1 MKILEGGRIKEATS
15 DSWGG
20 DSSVFGIVGL
30 CRRGTGGSLSD
41 SPELPVSANQGRK
54 N

>member
-15 DSWGG
+15 DSWAVTPRF
-20 DSSVFGIVGL
+20 SVSGL